1 MGQFLDRTM
10 GFLLFAT
17 DVTLQQSLLSH
28 TCATGPRGTPSR
40 LSRRRKLSS
49 CYSLLWLGGWLFQES
64 SSQEMLGCRL
74 SRKVIS
80 LGPLRLHPFSK
91 WSRRL
96 WDTWRHLEASS
107 QIPELIPSWTG
118 WSAPA
123 LHVERGLQGNTS
135 ASPPWEKQSSG
146 QRALSEIFA
155 MKITIFPAAPGTAQG
170 YVYVEALCQSPEFET
185 SCFFSAF

>member
-1 MGQFLDRTM
+1 MSPCTRVCSLTQVQQVQEGPPQDSAENC
-10 GFLLFAT
+10 LLAT
-17 DVTLQQSLLSH
+17 
-28 TCATGPRGTPSR
+28 P
-40 LSRRRKLSS
+40 
-49 CYSLLWLGGWLFQES
+49 YSGWVGGCEGWLFQES

-74 SRKVIS
+74 SRKIIS
-80 LGPLRLHPFSK
+80 LGPLRLRPLSK
-91 WSRRL
+91 WSWRL

-107 QIPELIPSWTG
+107 QIPELIPSWMG
-118 WSAPA
+118 WAAPA

-170 YVYVEALCQSPEFET
+170 YIYVEALCQSPEFET
-185 SCFFSAF
+185 PCFFSAL